1 MSATPET
8 VMNPTDYTADSAKI
22 DGMTLVGREAE
33 LAAEPLEGYD
43 SQTMADGQSAADVA
57 AAKQDEAAAADPT
70 ADAAAAL
77 ASVDVSAATPAPA
90 AAPVPVIPPAP
101 EAPKDFDAEF
111 ASLQK
116 RYDDGDLTT
125 EEYVSSTRQLSTEQ
139 ASFIAAKAVHDAK
152 VAEVQAI
159 AGQQWNEVAAAW
171 EARNAE
177 FLSNPLRRAA
187 MQQAIA
193 AEDQAT
199 GGTLSPADLFARA
212 QKTAFDAFGW
222 KVQDAGAAVQKAVA
236 DRVPDLKNVG
246 PNLGSAPAAALSEER
261 GNAAFSHLDTMSID
275 QLEDE
280 LARMNHAQR
289 EAYLMDSPGAKSTG
303 RE

>member
-8 VMNPTDYTADSAKI
+8 VMNPNDYTADSAKI

-43 SQTMADGQSAADVA
+43 SKTMADGQAAGDVA
-57 AAKQDEAAAADPT
+57 TQQQAAAAADPT
-70 ADAAAAL
+70 PEPAAVAA
-77 ASVDVSAATPAPA
+77 AATPAPA
-90 AAPVPVIPPAP
+90 AAPAPVLPPAP
-101 EAPKDFDAEF
+101 ESPKDFEAE
-111 ASLQK
+111 AANLQK
-116 RYDDGDLTT
+116 QYDDGDLTT
-125 EEYVSSTRQLSTEQ
+125 EEYVKQNRELSNQQ
-139 ASFIAAKAVHDAK
+139 AQFIAQKAVHDAK

-159 AGQQWNEVAAAW
+159 AGQQWNDVASAW

-222 KVQDAGAAVQKAVA
+222 KVQDAGAAVQKAIA
-236 DRVPDLKNVG
+236 DRVPDLKGVG

-261 GNAAFSHLDTMSID
+261 GNAAFSHLDNMSID

-280 LARMNHAQR
+280 LARMNPAQR
-289 EAYLMDSPGAKSTG
+289 DAYLADAPGAKSTG